1 MTEVR
6 PVGRHE
12 GALLRG
18 VRLAA
23 LEDCPSAFLE
33 THAEVLAD
41 PLEVWEARAAA
52 SSGEGDA
59 LIVVAQDG
67 DAVVGMAGIAREI
80 GQLRRHRATLWGVWV
95 PPSHRG
101 RGVGRRLVDACL
113 VWAREND
120 VRAVYLEV
128 VDGEDPTR
136 SLYGRLGFVRR
147 EIDPYGAHVD
157 GRDIALERLVLVL

>member
-1 MTEVR
+1 MTDVR
-6 PVGRHE
+6 PVERRE
-12 GALLRG
+12 GDLLRA

-23 LEDCPSAFLE
+23 LEDCPAAFLE

-41 PLEVWEARAAA
+41 PLELWEARAAA
-52 SSGEGDA
+52 SMGEGDS
-59 LIVVAQDG
+59 LIVLALDDG
-67 DAVVGMAGIAREI
+67 SPVGMAGIAREI
-80 GQLRRHRATLWGVWV
+80 GQRRRHRAALWGVWV
-95 PPSHRG
+95 APSHRG

-113 VWAREND
+113 EWARRND

-157 GRDIALERLVLVL
+157 GRDVALERLVLVL